1 MSPHSEN
8 NREDTGLSQH
18 DEPVF
23 LVVGQLGK
31 PHGIR
36 GEISFRIHTDFPE
49 RLAPGK
55 VLYLGDEKRTYTIV
69 RVRGGGD
76 RLIMLF
82 EGYSDRDQV
91 AELRNLLAFVRSDE
105 VPGLEE
111 GDFYY
116 HELIGLKVVTDD
128 GRDLGILEE
137 IIDTNAND
145 VFVVRSGDGSEIL
158 LPDIDDVVLEID
170 LDQERM
176 LVHLIDGL

>member
-8 NREDTGLSQH
+8 NREDTGLSH
-18 DEPVF
+18 SDEPVF

-49 RLAPGK
+49 RLAAGK
-55 VLYLGDEKRTYTIV
+55 VLYLGDDKVPYTIV
-69 RVRGGGD
+69 HVRGGGD

-82 EGYSDRDQV
+82 EGYSDRDHV
-91 AELRNLLAFVRSDE
+91 AELRNMLAFVRSDE
-105 VPGLEE
+105 IPELED

-116 HELIGLKVVTDD
+116 HELLGMHVVSDD
-128 GRDLGILEE
+128 GQELGILEE
-137 IIDTNAND
+137 IINTNAND
-145 VFVVRSGDGSEIL
+145 VFVVRAEDGREIL

-170 LDQERM
+170 LDEERI
-176 LVHLIDGL
+176 LVHLIEGL